1 MKTVREV
8 IRRPPVWVNPEHTTD
23 SAIVLM
29 RGHNIGALPV
39 LDGQRLVGMVL
50 YNHLLGLS
58 QHQQVGEVM
67 MTGVPTLSPDQ
78 SVREAAELMERTALG
93 RLPVIEGGRLIG
105 VITCNDLLPEIGRSY
120 DPLTELP
127 WADTL
132 REWAI
137 DHLQRGME
145 ITVLFLDIDRFGQ
158 FNKLYGHVIG
168 DEVLQAVAQALQA
181 ITHPDTDLLCRFGGD
196 EFCIATLRPA
206 NEAAELAARISSR
219 IESIEVPSLSGAH
232 ITCTIGQF
240 GGKRTREREHVH
252 YAATLNSLI
261 NLASRDCMK
270 KKPAGAGSNTNQTIS
285 STLRRQ
291 NGFRLRLA
299 RVDVT
304 WENDTA
310 RATVDLQL
318 GPEEDAGDSFP
329 HAPDEG
335 QTRYT
340 ATGCAETDEEGAV
353 RLVAETTFSALRGTL
368 PEEYKIKPT
377 DVLLNR
383 TSDDQQLVTVV
394 GQLEA
399 PTHRMSLVGSALVVD
414 NAYRA
419 AAQAVLAAV
428 NRPLGPILAQKG
440 IRTQGQHPRLR

>member
-58 QHQQVGEVM
+58 QHQQVGDVM

-78 SVREAAELMERTALG
+78 SVREAAELMERAALG
-93 RLPVIEGGRLIG
+93 RLPVMEGGRLVG
-105 VITCNDLLPEIGRSY
+105 VVTCNDLLPEIGRSY

-168 DEVLQAVAQALQA
+168 DEVLQAVAQALKA
-181 ITHPDTDLLCRFGGD
+181 VTHSDTDLLCRFGGD
-196 EFCIATLRPA
+196 EFCIATLRSA
-206 NEAAELAARISSR
+206 SEATELAARISSR
-219 IESIEVPSLSGAH
+219 IESIEVPSLSGAR
-232 ITCTIGQF
+232 ISCTIGQF
-240 GGKRTREREHVH
+240 GGKRTKEREHVH

-261 NLASRDCMK
+261 NLASRDCMGK
-270 KKPAGAGSNTNQTIS
+270 KTGGADTPTNQAVASTI
-285 STLRRQ
+285 RRE
-291 NGFRLRLA
+291 NEVRLRLA
-299 RVDVT
+299 RVDVV

-318 GPEEDAGDSFP
+318 GWEEDSDDSFP
-329 HAPDEG
+329 REPYEG

-340 ATGCAETDEEGAV
+340 ATGCADTDEEGAV
-353 RLVAETTFSALRGTL
+353 RLVAETTFNALRGAL
-368 PEEYKIKPT
+368 PDEYKIKPT
-377 DVLLNR
+377 DVLISR

-394 GQLEA
+394 GRLEA

-414 NAYRA
+414 NTYRA
-419 AAQAVLAAV
+419 AASAVLAAV

-440 IRTQGQHPRLR
+440 VRTGGRHPRSR